1 MSDTPTALLADFVR
15 SRRRYLKLSQL
26 KLAQV
31 SGVGLRFVREL
42 EQGKATLQ
50 LDKVDQVL
58 RVFGYQ
64 VGAVPVP
71 RPAADDSPEGSNA
84 VGVATPSF
92 DKEPLQGSL

>member
-1 MSDTPTALLADFVR
+1 MSETPAALLADFVR
-15 SRRRYLKLSQL
+15 SRRRYLKLSQV

-42 EQGKATLQ
+42 EQGKPTLQ

-71 RPAADDSPEGSNA
+71 RP
-84 VGVATPSF
+84 TPDEVFNS
-92 DKEPLQGSL
+92 